1 MRARILIVDDHE
13 VIRHGLKSLLEQTPG
28 WAVCG
33 EAATGREAVDQ
44 AIALKPD
51 VAVLDIGMPELN
63 GLEAARRISR
73 ALPRCALVVLS
84 AYHEEAVVRDV
95 IGAGVRAY
103 VLKSESA
110 RDLVL
115 AVQSVLDGRPFFS
128 AKIADVVLGTMTTK
142 LGATGA
148 TAGPPSVR
156 LTPRE
161 REVLQL
167 IAEGN
172 TNKEVA
178 AALGLGI
185 KTTATH
191 RASLMKKLGVHS
203 VGDLVRYAVRNRV
216 VEP

>member
-13 VIRHGLKSLLEQTPG
+13 VVRQGLRALLERVEG
-28 WAVCG
+28 WSVCG
-33 EAATGREAVDQ
+33 EAATGREAIDQ
-44 AIALKPD
+44 ATTLKPD
-51 VAVLDIGMPELN
+51 VVLLDLGMPELN
-63 GLEAARRISR
+63 GLEAARRITKV
-73 ALPRCALVVLS
+73 LPRCAVVVLS
-84 AYHEEAVVRDV
+84 AYQEEAVVRDV
-95 IGAGVRAY
+95 IAAGVRAY

-115 AVQSVLDGRPFFS
+115 AVESVLNGRPFFS
-128 AKIADVVLGTMTTK
+128 AKIADVVLGSVTGRTPA
-142 LGATGA
+142 AT
-148 TAGPPSVR
+148 PLPSVR

-167 IAEGN
+167 LAEGH

-178 AALGLGI
+178 ATLGLGV

>member
-13 VIRHGLKSLLEQTPG
+13 VVRQGLRGLLEKMVG
-28 WAVCG
+28 WSVCG
-33 EAATGREAVDQ
+33 EASNGREAVEQ
-44 AIALKPD
+44 ALALKPD
-51 VAVLDIGMPELN
+51 VAVLDLGMPELN
-63 GLEAARRISR
+63 GLEAARRI
-73 ALPRCALVVLS
+73 LKGVPRCALVVLS
-84 AYHEEAVVRDV
+84 AYQEEAVVRDV
-95 IGAGVRAY
+95 VAAGVRGY

-110 RDLVL
+110 RDLVM
-115 AVQSVLDGRPFFS
+115 AVESVLDGRPFFS
-128 AKIADVVLGTMTTK
+128 ARIADVVLGT
-142 LGATGA
+142 LSGRSNAPA
-148 TAGPPSVR
+148 VDAPAAR

-167 IAEGN
+167 LAEGN

-178 AALGLGI
+178 AALGLGV

-191 RASLMKKLGVHS
+191 RASLMKKLGVRS

>member
-1 MRARILIVDDHE
+1 VRARILIVDDHE
-13 VIRHGLKSLLEQTPG
+13 VVRHGLRGVLEKETG
-28 WAVCG
+28 WSVCG
-33 EAATGREAVDQ
+33 EAGTGREAVDQ
-44 AIALKPD
+44 ALALKPD
-51 VAVLDIGMPELN
+51 VVLLDLGMPELN
-63 GLEAARRISR
+63 GLEAARRISK
-73 ALPRCALVVLS
+73 ALPRTALVVLS
-84 AYHEEAVVRDV
+84 AYQEQAVVQDV
-95 IGAGVRAY
+95 MAAGVRGY

-115 AVQSVLDGRPFFS
+115 AVASVLEGRPFFS
-128 AKIADVVLGTMTTK
+128 ASVANVVLGS
-142 LGATGA
+142 LGRPQPGA
-148 TAGPPSVR
+148 VAGAPLAR

-167 IAEGN
+167 IGEGQ

-178 AALGLGI
+178 ATLGLGA

-191 RASLMKKLGVHS
+191 RASLMRKLDVHS

>member
-1 MRARILIVDDHE
+1 VRARILVVDDHE
-13 VIRHGLKSLLEQTPG
+13 VVRQGLRALLEKVEG
-28 WAVCG
+28 WSVCG
-33 EAATGREAVDQ
+33 EAATGREAVEL
-44 AIALKPD
+44 AATLKPE
-51 VAVLDIGMPELN
+51 VILLDLGMPELN
-63 GLEAARRISR
+63 GLEAARRITK
-73 ALPRCALVVLS
+73 ALPRCGIVVLS
-84 AYHEEAVVRDV
+84 AYQEEAVVRDV
-95 IGAGVRAY
+95 IAAGVRGY

-115 AVQSVLDGRPFFS
+115 AVESVLNGRPFFS
-128 AKIADVVLGTMTTK
+128 AKIADVVLGTV
-142 LGATGA
+142 TGRSPA
-148 TAGPPSVR
+148 APLAASVR

-167 IAEGN
+167 LAEGH

-178 AALGLGI
+178 ATLGLGI

-191 RASLMKKLGVHS
+191 RASLMKKLRVHS

>member
-1 MRARILIVDDHE
+1 VRARILLVDDHD
-13 VIRHGLKSLLEQTPG
+13 VVRQGLRSLLEKIVG
-28 WAVCG
+28 WSVCG
-33 EAATGREAVDQ
+33 EASNGREAVEQ
-44 AIALKPD
+44 AMAHKPD

-63 GLEAARRISR
+63 GLEAARRILK
-73 ALPRCALVVLS
+73 AVPRCALVVLS
-84 AYHEEAVVRDV
+84 AYQEEAVVRDV
-95 IGAGVRAY
+95 IAAGVRGY

-110 RDLVL
+110 RDLVM
-115 AVQSVLDGRPFFS
+115 AVESVLDGRPFFS
-128 AKIADVVLGTMTTK
+128 ARIADVVLGSVS
-142 LGATGA
+142 GRP
-148 TAGPPSVR
+148 TAGAQSEPAAR

-167 IAEGN
+167 LAEGN

-178 AALGLGI
+178 AALGLGV

-191 RASLMKKLGVHS
+191 RASLMKKLGVRS